1 MRPLFFALL
10 LAALSPA
17 AAFAQSPT
25 QSPTDAAY
33 CQRLVELYDHYVGQP
48 DYGTARGTNPGGTDA
63 QVAAA
68 QCRQGNPAGIPV
80 LERALQRNGV
90 SLPSRG

>member
-1 MRPLFFALL
+1 MTLRPVRLVLL
-10 LAALSPA
+10 IAALSPA
-17 AAFAQSPT
+17 ALAQSPA
-25 QSPTDAAY
+25 DAAY

-63 QVAAA
+63 QVAVA

-90 SLPSRG
+90 TLPSRG

>member
-1 MRPLFFALL
+1 MRPALFVLL

-17 AAFAQSPT
+17 AASAQST
-25 QSPTDAAY
+25 TDVAY
-33 CQRLVELYDHYVGQP
+33 CHRLVELYDRYIGQP
-48 DYGTARGTNPGGTDA
+48 DYGSVRGTSPGGTDA

-68 QCRQGNPAGIPV
+68 QCRQGDLAGIPV
-80 LERALQRNGV
+80 LERALQRNGF

>member
-1 MRPLFFALL
+1 MRPALFMLL

-17 AAFAQSPT
+17 TAFAQSP
-25 QSPTDAAY
+25 SDVAY

-48 DYGTARGTNPGGTDA
+48 DYGTARGTNPGGTDS
-63 QVAAA
+63 QVAVA

-90 SLPSRG
+90 TLPSRG